1 MSIFANDPAGRAAVA
16 RARQANRLA
25 ATASKPAR
33 KAIERV
39 VDALDRQVASLDKQ
53 IRALVDADDGSRHLD
68 GLLQSV
74 PRRRPAQ
81 PRLGKATGKRS
92 IADRLRGPGTS
103 STSSRNWQR
112 TLDL

>member
-1 MSIFANDPAGRAAVA
+1 VSIFANDPAGRAAVA

-81 PRLGKATGKRS
+81 PRLGQGHGQAF
-92 IADRLRGPGTS
+92 DRRPPAGP
-103 STSSRNWQR
+103 RDQ
-112 TLDL
+112 LDVVKKLAKNP